1 MNLSQRYNAKSNK
14 RFIRFAFFY
23 AILIFVVLIM
33 NTNSKYVSSTPITA
47 RADIA
52 VWNVSINNTT
62 ITSQQVLTG
71 DITLVTNSNLNQTTT
86 DNKLAPGKSGY
97 FDVIIN
103 PEGTEVAIEYVVQF
117 DLSNL
122 PEDLKLKNYSIIED
136 GTTGTITENSI
147 TGDIL
152 LNANKD
158 ALSSNDKKTIRVNW
172 EWEDKEINTIPNKN
186 DTYTIE
192 GTIVV
197 KQKISEGD

>member
-23 AILIFVVLIM
+23 AILIIVVLVM
-33 NTNSKYVSSTPITA
+33 NTNSRYVNTTQGTA
-47 RADIA
+47 KAEVA
-52 VWNVSINNTT
+52 VWNISINNTT
-62 ITSQQVLTG
+62 ITSEQVLTG
-71 DITLVTNSNLNQTTT
+71 EIVLVTNSSLNQTTT

-103 PEGTEVAIEYVVQF
+103 PDGTEVAIEYAIHF

-122 PEDLKLKNYSIIED
+122 PTDLVLKNYTIIED
-136 GTTGTITENSI
+136 GVTDTITNNVI
-147 TGDIL
+147 TGEIL

-158 ALSSNDKKTIRVNW
+158 ALSSSNKKTIRVNW
-172 EWEDKEINTIPNKN
+172 EWEDKTINTIPNKN
-186 DTYTIE
+186 DTYAIE